1 MIDLY
6 KPDICIYHGDCLDGF
21 GAAWAVHLKWPGCDF
36 RPGWY
41 GKPLPIDDIDGKH
54 VLFVDFS
61 APELQLLEIGHRAA
75 SVVVL
80 DHHKTAEAELAR
92 FAQNKHDI
100 ENCAVHLVERKVAG
114 LVPIVAYFDM
124 DRSGAMMA
132 WDLVSEGG
140 DYPLPE
146 LLMYIGDRDLWKFHF
161 GDTTRAVCAAV
172 QSYPMDF
179 AVWDDWRSWRMG
191 GFRLVAQGEAIL
203 RANRMTVEKL
213 LKEVRFQHVGRHPV
227 PVPTVNAPYQFSSE
241 AGHAMLEAFPDAPFA
256 ATFFMRGDG
265 FMQWSLRSE
274 AEREDVSA
282 IAKANGGGGHRNA
295 AGFTQ
300 QTMLM
305 GWDLG
310 SET

>member
-21 GAAWAVHLKWPGCDF
+21 GAAWAIHLKWPDCDF

-41 GKPLPIDDIDGKH
+41 GKPLPTDGIDGKH

-80 DHHKTAEAELAR
+80 DHHKTAEADLAR
-92 FAQNKHDI
+92 FAQNKRDI
-100 ENCAVHLVERKVAG
+100 ENCAAHLAERRTAG

-132 WDLVSEGG
+132 WDLVSDGG
-140 DYPLPE
+140 FYRLPD
-146 LLMYIGDRDLWKFHF
+146 LLMYIGDRDLWNFHF
-161 GDTTRAVCAAV
+161 SDMTRAVCAAL
-172 QSYPMDF
+172 QTYPMDF
-179 AVWDDWRSWRMG
+179 DVWDGWRWNVEPLDVEGRG
-191 GFRLVAQGEAIL
+191 VL
-203 RANRMTVEKL
+203 RANRMSIEKL
-213 LKEVRFQHVGRHPV
+213 LKEVRFQTVGGNPT
-227 PVPTVNAPYQFSSE
+227 PVPTVNAPYQFASD
-241 AGHAMLEAFPDAPFA
+241 AGHAMLEKFPDAPFA
-256 ATFFMRGDG
+256 AAFFVRADG
-265 FMQWSLRSE
+265 YIQWSLRSE
-274 AEREDVSA
+274 THREDVSA

-300 QTMLM
+300 QTVLM

-310 SET
+310 REV

>member
-1 MIDLY
+1 MIQSY
-6 KPDICIYHGDCLDGF
+6 RPDICIYHGDCLDGF
-21 GAAWAVHLKWPGCDF
+21 GAAWAVHLKWPHCDF

-41 GKPLPIDDIDGKH
+41 GKDLPIEGIDGKH

-92 FAQNKHDI
+92 FAQNKNDI
-100 ENCAVHLVERKVAG
+100 ENCAVHLAERKAEG

-124 DRSGAMMA
+124 NRAGCAMA
-132 WDLVSEGG
+132 WDLVCEGG
-140 DYPLPE
+140 DYYLPA
-146 LLMYIGDRDLWKFHF
+146 LLVHIGDRDLWKFHF
-161 GDTTRAVCAAV
+161 GDFTREVCAAL
-172 QSYPMDF
+172 QTYPMDF
-179 AVWDDWRSWRMG
+179 AVWDKWRWSLDG
-191 GFRLVAQGEAIL
+191 LDVEGKAIL

-213 LKEVRFQHVGRHPV
+213 LKEVRFQQVGGHPV
-227 PVPTVNAPYQFSSE
+227 SVPTVNAPYQFSSDV
-241 AGHAMLEAFPDAPFA
+241 GHALLEKFPEAPFA
-256 ATFFMRGDG
+256 GTFFVRADG

-274 AEREDVSA
+274 SNREDVSA

-300 QTMLM
+300 QMMLM

-310 SET
+310 RAG